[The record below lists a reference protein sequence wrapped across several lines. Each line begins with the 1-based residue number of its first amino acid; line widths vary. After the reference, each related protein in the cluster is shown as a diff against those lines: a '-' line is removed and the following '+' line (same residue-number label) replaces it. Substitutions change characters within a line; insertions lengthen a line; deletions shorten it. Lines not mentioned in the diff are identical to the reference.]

1 MKGKKKMNFIR
12 NGTIKKDHCK
22 YVYIRSSIDSR
33 RKNMKEISHTGTR
46 NNVYLLMFDSNEEKL
61 SFYTLNFTADDG

>member
-1 MKGKKKMNFIR
+1 
-12 NGTIKKDHCK
+12 
-22 YVYIRSSIDSR
+22 
-33 RKNMKEISHTGTR
+33 MKEISHTGTR